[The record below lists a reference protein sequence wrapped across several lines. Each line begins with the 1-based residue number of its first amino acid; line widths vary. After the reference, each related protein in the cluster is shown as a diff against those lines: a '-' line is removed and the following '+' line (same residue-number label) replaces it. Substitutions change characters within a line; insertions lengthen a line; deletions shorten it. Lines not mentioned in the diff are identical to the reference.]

1 MLRHPL
7 HRISL
12 LALLAL
18 FSAVD
23 GAQAQQ
29 HRIDWFGADEG
40 LPHLRV
46 TDLMQDTRGF
56 LWIGTHG
63 GGVARF
69 DGYAFDTFDQSRG
82 LASNSIRA
90 LYEHTDGTL
99 AFVTQGGIT
108 LYDGSQT
115 VSFAGDD
122 IGNPETLYAASAA
135 PDKAIWIPS
144 STGLIYLD
152 KRAGVYRAGVE
163 LVGRHV
169 TSALSDG
176 DEQWV
181 GTTTGLHQ
189 GTSGTISPSPTMLV
203 GAHVTALSRDG
214 KGTLWVGT
222 TTGLYRIRR
231 GEVERAGRATDPI
244 EALFVASDGTL
255 FARSTGNLLRIDK
268 DEVSQYAHDFTTA
281 HYSAL
286 TNQFSEDAHGIVYFG
301 GSDGA
306 YRFVDGTIERIDGRS
321 PTWSTLVG
329 RDGEIWFGSPTAGAG
344 RFDGGFL
351 TTFSFPDVPP
361 FGTDITRDSQGR
373 LLFATA
379 TGLILHDERSATF
392 RAFGEADGLPSRTI
406 GSLERTS
413 DGTVWIGTQNGVARM
428 DGDRIRP
435 IATRQNGKPV
445 LSMLSSLAVTPDD
458 RVLFGT
464 MQQVTEV
471 RGTELVPVAAFAG
484 LEGIIRKLTI
494 GPNNTTWVSTSM
506 GLFWTDALDTAG
518 SLRRL
523 LPEPDGSINGF
534 AFDEGG
540 WLWLA
545 SKTDGVKVYQ
555 PDRDGYAYAG
565 TIEAD
570 RATGLG
576 SPTFAT
582 FDDAGSVWIGT
593 MTGLYAIDA
602 AAFRTRAGQV
612 VRHIGKAHGYVGG
625 VTYNRAFAEEGSL
638 WIGDAR
644 GITRIALRL
653 LPDERDTPLLFVR
666 SIDLFHQPTAW
677 SERTDALMPWED
689 YPVNLDLDT
698 DENYLTFRFA
708 GINLAQASA
717 LYYQYQLAP
726 LDQEWSPP
734 SRSREAT
741 FTHLEPGTYQF
752 RVRACL
758 TATCEQFSERAQTF
772 TIAQPFYQT
781 WWFYLLSGVFCIT
794 IPAFLLLAHTQRAER
809 REQRLQDEVDERT
822 AEAQLARVAAEDAAQ
837 TKSDFLANMSHEIR
851 TPMNAVI
858 GFSDLLE
865 RTDLDAEQREYVHLI
880 NTSGEALLSVINDI
894 LDISKIEA
902 GGIEL
907 EQRGFSL
914 VDCIED
920 AVDLVSL
927 KADRKGLDLA
937 YTLDASLPNRVVGD
951 ANRLRQI
958 LLNLSTNAVK
968 FTESGSVVI
977 EVQRGADGPD
987 GAIGVDFAVV
997 DTGIGIAEH
1006 NIGKL
1011 FNAFSQADA
1020 STTRKFGGTGLG
1032 LAISRSLVRLMG
1044 GDIDVKSTLD
1054 KGSTFRFRVFL
1065 PAAEDTPED
1074 AVSLESMRALVVS
1087 DDEKQRLWLE
1097 MQTIAWGMEAQV
1109 YESPIEALCAVEMEP
1124 GSFDVVI
1131 LDSVS
1136 EGMTQ
1141 NELAEQL
1148 RLMSPTQAA
1157 PLVLVVEPG
1166 TPVYSVENAVRIVAP
1181 LRQSALRRRLVELV
1195 QATHARPIALGDDA
1209 TPGEVHPLRIL
1220 VAEDNAINQKLV
1232 RRLLDRMGYQ
1242 ADFAENGLV
1251 AVDKV
1256 QATPYDVVLMDM
1268 QMPEMGGL
1276 EATQAIREL
1285 LPQQAQPSI
1294 IALTAAVLP
1303 EDRAAYRQ
1311 AGMAGFLP
1319 KPVKPDLLREMLLS
1333 MRPLAEPAAH
1343 PGYLADIMGE
1353 FSLEG

>member
-1 MLRHPL
+1 MSRLL
-7 HRISL
+7 IHRISL
-12 LALLAL
+12 LALFAL
-18 FSAVD
+18 FLAVD
-23 GAQAQQ
+23 GVQAQQ

-46 TDLMQDTRGF
+46 TDLMQDARGF

-69 DGYAFDTFDQSRG
+69 DGYTFDTFDQSDG

-90 LYEHTDGTL
+90 LYEHADGTL
-99 AFVTQGGIT
+99 VFVTQGGIT

-115 VSFAGDD
+115 VSFAGSA
-122 IGNPETLYAASAA
+122 IGNPQALYAPSAA
-135 PDKAIWIPS
+135 PDGAIWIPS
-144 STGLIYLD
+144 SSGLLYLE
-152 KRAGVYRAGVE
+152 KKAGVYRPGVE
-163 LVGRHV
+163 LSGRHV
-169 TSALSDG
+169 TSVISYG
-176 DEQWV
+176 GEQWV
-181 GTTTGLHQ
+181 GTTSGLHR
-189 GTSGTISPSPTMLV
+189 GTSGMLSPSPTLLA
-203 GAHVTALSRDG
+203 GSHVTALSRGGD
-214 KGTLWVGT
+214 GTLWVGT
-222 TTGLYRIRR
+222 TTGLYRTE
-231 GEVERAGRATDPI
+231 GEQLERVGRTEYHVEV
-244 EALFVASDGTL
+244 LFTASDGTL
-255 FARSTGNLLRIDK
+255 FARSTEGLLR
-268 DEVSQYAHDFTTA
+268 VSDGDVSLYAHEFTTS

-286 TNQFSEDAHGIVYFG
+286 TSQFSEDAHGIVYLS

-306 YRFVDGTIERIDGRS
+306 YRFVDRTIERIDGRV

-351 TTFSFPDVPP
+351 TTFAFPDVPP
-361 FGTDITRDSQGR
+361 FGSDVARDAQGH
-373 LLFATA
+373 LLFATM
-379 TGLILHDERSATF
+379 TGLIHHDERSGTF
-392 RAFGEADGLPSRTI
+392 RPLDETDGLPSRTI

-413 DGTVWIGTQNGVARM
+413 DGTVWIGTERGVARM
-428 DGDRIRP
+428 DGERIRTV
-435 IATRQNGKPV
+435 ATTLNGEPV
-445 LSMLSSLAVTPDD
+445 VSMLSPLAVTADD

-471 RGTELVPVAAFAG
+471 RGGKLVPVAAFDG

-494 GPNNTTWVSTSM
+494 GPNNTVWVSTST
-506 GLFWTDALDTAG
+506 GLYWTDTLDAAG
-518 SLRRL
+518 SFQRL
-523 LPEPDGSINGF
+523 LPEPTALVNGF
-534 AFDEGG
+534 AFDDGG
-540 WLWLA
+540 WLWIA
-545 SKTDGVKVYQ
+545 NKADGVMVYQ
-555 PDRDGYAYAG
+555 PDRNGYTYAG

-570 RATGLG
+570 GATGLG
-576 SPTFAT
+576 SPTFAA

-602 AAFRTRAGQV
+602 AAFRTRASQV
-612 VRHIGKAHGYVGG
+612 VRHIGKAHGYIGG
-625 VTYNRAFAEEGSL
+625 VAYTRAFAEDGYL
-638 WIGDAR
+638 WIGDVH
-644 GITRIALRL
+644 GITRIALNL
-653 LPDERDTPLLFVR
+653 LPDERDTPLLFIR
-666 SIDLFHQPTAW
+666 SIDLFHQPTMW
-677 SERTDALMPWED
+677 SERTDALMPWEN
-689 YPVNLDLDT
+689 YPVDLDLDT
-698 DENYLTFRFA
+698 DENYLTFRFS

-726 LDQEWSPP
+726 LDQTWSPP

-741 FTHLEPGTYQF
+741 FTHLEPGIYQF

-781 WWFYLLSGVFCIT
+781 WWFYLLSGVICIT
-794 IPAFLLLAHTQRAER
+794 IPAVVLHAHTQRAER

-865 RTDLDAEQREYVHLI
+865 RTELDAEQREYVHLI

-951 ANRLRQI
+951 ANRLRQV

-987 GAIGVDFAVV
+987 GTVGVDFAVV

-1044 GDIDVKSTLD
+1044 GDIQVTSTLD

-1065 PAAEDTPED
+1065 PAAEDAPED

-1097 MQTIAWGMEAQV
+1097 MQTISWGIEAQV

-1124 GSFDVVI
+1124 DAFDVVI

-1148 RLMSPTQAA
+1148 RLMPPTQAA

-1166 TPVYSVENAVRIVAP
+1166 TPAGSIENAVRIVAP
-1181 LRQSALRRRLVELV
+1181 LRQSALRRRLVELA
-1195 QATHARPIALGDDA
+1195 QATHARPLALGDDA

-1220 VAEDNAINQKLV
+1220 VAEDNAINQKLI
-1232 RRLLDRMGYQ
+1232 RRLLDRMGYH

-1251 AVDKV
+1251 AVEKMQV
-1256 QATPYDVVLMDM
+1256 TPYDVVLMDM

-1276 EATQAIREL
+1276 EATQAIRDL

-1319 KPVKPDLLREMLLS
+1319 KPVKPDLLREMLLT

-1353 FSLEG
+1353 FSLES